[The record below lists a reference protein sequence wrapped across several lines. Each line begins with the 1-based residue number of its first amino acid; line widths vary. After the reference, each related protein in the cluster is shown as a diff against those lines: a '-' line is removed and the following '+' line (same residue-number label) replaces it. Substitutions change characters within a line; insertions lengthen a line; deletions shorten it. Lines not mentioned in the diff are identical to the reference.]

1 MNKKLITKL
10 IATMLT
16 ITLTFA
22 NVLLLGSYVAK
33 AYATDNNLENQGVA
47 TNDSNVE
54 FDAYYIDASEKTAHS
69 AVANINAKELKIGL
83 YARVKKGYLKDI
95 QVSMKNEEQGGT
107 NFYLASQNED
117 MSLIESIDSEANVVK
132 LKQINQDSQVI
143 VQIPITA
150 NQEDNFN
157 LANFN
162 KQNQITIQATYV
174 NKEGKEIAI
183 QKTVKTNL
191 EWIAEPKASLE
202 QEMLKNKIYT
212 INKERKLLL
221 QTVVK
226 TGLEHNILPIEKT
239 QIQIQVPT
247 IAGIKP
253 ETVKVIATQTMAT
266 NGKTG
271 VDFKEENWKY
281 NEETGTV
288 GIITKNENQE
298 NQISWN
304 KKQKD
309 QYIITYIFSEE
320 AIQKIEEQEA
330 QEVKANQD
338 VTLNVLAYG
347 SSVKEVTQTANLEM
361 NVKEEKGEIAS
372 SAIKGSMPKFSKG
385 YLYSKIDQETSY
397 MIENDVQIDLKEITD
412 QVIVHNKEDK
422 FVVAQEE
429 KATTNHTYFKTTKIS
444 KEIFD
449 KILGEE
455 GFIKLLDKDRKVI
468 TTINKETAVNEEND
482 YIYTYE
488 GRYAEILLETSKPLV
503 EGELKIQHEK
513 ALKTNI
519 NYVNEEIAQLEKF
532 KMSASTQLKNAG
544 QDIAYLEN
552 AIYAELIEPETK
564 IEAEISNVSL
574 STVVKNENIQIKAIL
589 LTNDDSCMLYKNPV
603 IEMEFPNF
611 VEDINLKEAPQ
622 IMYDDALKVK
632 EHGVYTNHAGNK
644 VLRIVIQGEDTTYN
658 FDTISKGANV
668 VINADITL
676 KRLTPTTDADI
687 NITVV
692 NENGQTRTKSTS
704 TVSST
709 KLGIRATAP
718 VAMVTT
724 TKVSG
729 FNEKNETI
737 YSTNAQEQTAKLN
750 AKAQARTAKVEM
762 EMINNYNNVVKNI
775 NILGRVPNGDSASLK
790 TVINQKGVDASKVT
804 VYYSNNAQ
812 ATKDLTNKANG
823 WTTTLTDLT
832 QVKSYL
838 VVIADYEMATGSA
851 IQLSYE
857 VNIAENLGYNQ
868 STQASYTIYFDNV
881 KEEQT
886 IQDSQTAAN
895 IIFTTGEGPD
905 LTTQIVASVANGT
918 EVEEGSTIRY
928 VAAVKNNGKSAVE
941 NVKLSVNIPEKALY
955 FTYEGEE
962 GTQEGI
968 TKVYNN
974 GVALGE
980 NDEGKMTEYSQT
992 FDKIEAGETK
1002 IIEFNVEVRELKRSL
1017 ELEGD
1022 HSDNNYVEVIEQ
1034 ASLEVIAKATVKG
1047 YESSFESL
1055 KLTNKVVPGY
1065 INVSLRTEPVPVDIP
1080 RAEGETVE
1088 HVAEILNKNSEE
1100 KQNVEARVVLPQ
1112 GVIFLNANGNGK
1124 YDATT
1129 RTIVWNIGTLKA
1141 NASVLLTYKYVID
1154 DLKVGEYEGSI
1165 TTKVELKT
1173 ALKDVTSNEVTIQV
1187 LKPGLRIKQTTTTP
1201 ERVAVGSTI
1210 EYNAVIEN
1218 FGLGD
1223 ALEVKI
1229 VDNISSRVQFEK
1241 AQYTYLGKT
1250 YECAI
1255 GNSRPTISLSNLPA
1269 GEKVEVSIQATV
1281 LDLRKNEQ
1289 EKEITNVIKVSA
1301 KNIKEIESNQIKHI
1315 IVKNTSSDDP
1325 STGGDVIEGTHTIS
1339 GRAWLDENKNGK
1351 RDESEKLLDNIQVL
1365 LINAG
1370 NGQIVKDS
1378 KTNQPKMQYT
1388 NAEGRYTFANIKSG
1402 KYIVVY
1408 FYDTNNYGLTT
1419 YQKDGVMDHSNSD
1432 AISMKVRFEG
1442 QDRQAA
1448 ATNTLELTNSN
1459 LSNIDIGLINLEKFN
1474 LSLDK
1479 TITKITVNDAKGT
1492 KTYDYN
1498 NTKLAKLDLNSKYM
1512 NSANIIIE
1520 YKIAVTNIGAIP
1532 GYVKKI
1538 VDYLPKDM
1546 KFNAEMNTD
1555 WYVSDNG
1562 DAYNASL
1569 ANTIINP
1576 GETKEVKLVLT
1587 KKMTENNTGT
1597 INNRA
1602 EIYEAYNDFAI
1613 ADEDS
1618 TPGNKVSKEN
1628 DMSSADAVIGVNT
1641 GETMIYITITLISI
1655 GILAV
1660 GIYFINKKVLR
1671 KI

>member
-33 AYATDNNLENQGVA
+33 AYATDDNLENQGVA
-47 TNDSNVE
+47 TNNPNVE
-54 FDAYYIDASEKTAHS
+54 FDAYYIDASEHTAHS

-83 YARVKKGYLKDI
+83 YAKVKKGYLKNI
-95 QVSMKNEEQGGT
+95 QVSMNAKEQTGT

-117 MSLIESIDSEANVVK
+117 MSLIESIDSKANVVK
-132 LKQINQDSQVI
+132 LKQVNQDSQII

-150 NQEDNFN
+150 NQENNFN

-162 KQNQITIQATYV
+162 KQNQITIDATYV
-174 NKEGKEIAI
+174 NDEAKEIAI
-183 QKTVKTNL
+183 HKTINTNL
-191 EWIAEPKASLE
+191 EWVAEPKASLE
-202 QEMLKNKIYT
+202 QEMLKNKVYT

-221 QTVVK
+221 QTTLK
-226 TGLEHNILPIEKT
+226 TGLENNILPIEKT

-253 ETVKVIATQTMAT
+253 EVVKVIATQTMAT

-271 VDFKEENWKY
+271 VEFSQENWKY
-281 NEETGTV
+281 NEETGIL
-288 GIITKNENQE
+288 GIITKNESQE
-298 NQISWN
+298 NQVSWN

-309 QYIITYIFSEE
+309 QYVITYIFNEE
-320 AIQKIEEQEA
+320 AIQKIAEQEV

-338 VTLNVLAYG
+338 VTVSISAYG
-347 SSVKEVTQTANLEM
+347 SAIKEVTQTANLEM
-361 NVKEEKGEIAS
+361 NVKEEKGEIATT
-372 SAIKGSMPKFSKG
+372 AIKGSMPKFSKG
-385 YLYSKIDQETSY
+385 YLYSKIEQETIY
-397 MIENDVQIDLKEITD
+397 TIENDVQIDLKELTD
-412 QVIVHNKEDK
+412 QIIIQNKEDK
-422 FVVAQEE
+422 FVVEQEE
-429 KATTNHTYFKTTKIS
+429 KATTNYTYFKTTKIS
-444 KEIFD
+444 KEVFD

-455 GFIKLLDKDRKVI
+455 GFIKILDKAGKVI
-468 TTINKETAVNEEND
+468 TTINKDTTVDEEHN
-482 YIYTYE
+482 YTYTYE
-488 GRYAEILLETSKPLV
+488 GAYESITLETSNPFV

-519 NYVNEEIAQLEKF
+519 NYTNEEIAQLQKF
-532 KMSASTQLKNAG
+532 KMSATTQLKKAG
-544 QDIAYLEN
+544 QDIVYLEN
-552 AIYAELIEPETK
+552 AIQAELIEPETK
-564 IEAEISNVSL
+564 IEAEISNASL

-611 VEDINLKEAPQ
+611 VEELNLREAPQ

-632 EHGVYTNHAGNK
+632 EHGIYTNNAGNK
-644 VLRIVIQGEDTTYN
+644 VLRIVVQGEDTTYN

-668 VINADITL
+668 VVNADITL
-676 KRLTPTTDADI
+676 KKLTPTTDANI
-687 NITVV
+687 NIVVV
-692 NENGQTRTKSTS
+692 NENGQTKTRSTS
-704 TVSST
+704 TVSTT

-724 TKVSG
+724 TTVSG
-729 FNEKNETI
+729 FNEKGETI
-737 YSTNAQEQTAKLN
+737 YSTNSQEQTAKLN
-750 AKAQARTAKVEM
+750 AKAPARTAKVEM

-775 NILGRVPNGDSASLK
+775 SILGRVPNGETASLK
-790 TVINQKGVDASKVT
+790 TVISQSGVDTSKVT
-804 VYYSNNAQ
+804 IYYSSNAQ
-812 ATKDLTNKANG
+812 ATKDLTNQTNG
-823 WTTTLTDLT
+823 WTTTVTDLT

-838 VVIADYEMATGSA
+838 VVVSDYEMATGSA
-851 IQLSYE
+851 MKLSYE

-868 STQASYTIYFDNV
+868 STQANYTIYFDNV
-881 KEEQT
+881 KADQT
-886 IQDSQTAAN
+886 LQDSQTAAN

-905 LTTQIVASVANGT
+905 LTTQIAATIANGA
-918 EVEEGSTIRY
+918 EVQEGTDIRY
-928 VAAVKNNGKSAVE
+928 VASVKNNGKSAVE

-962 GTQEGI
+962 GTQEGV

-1002 IIEFNVEVRELKRSL
+1002 IIEFYVEVRELKRSL
-1017 ELEGD
+1017 QLEGD
-1022 HSDNNYVEVIEQ
+1022 HSENNYVEVLEQ
-1034 ASLEVIAKATVKG
+1034 ASLEVMSKATVAG
-1047 YESSFESL
+1047 YESSFESF

-1065 INVSLRTEPVPVDIP
+1065 VTVSLRTEPVPDNIP
-1080 RAEGETVE
+1080 RAEGEVVSY
-1088 HVAEILNKNSEE
+1088 VAEILNKNGEE

-1112 GVIFLNANGNGK
+1112 GVIFLNANGNAK
-1124 YDATT
+1124 YDTAT
-1129 RTIVWNIGTLKA
+1129 RTIVWNIGTLKP
-1141 NASVLLTYKYVID
+1141 NASVLLTYKFVID
-1154 DLKVGEYEGSI
+1154 DLKTGEYEGNI

-1173 ALKDVTSNEVTIQV
+1173 ALKDVSSNEVTIQV

-1201 ERVAVGSTI
+1201 EKVAVGSTI
-1210 EYNAVIEN
+1210 EYNAVVEN

-1223 ALEVKI
+1223 ATEVKI

-1255 GNSRPTISLSNLPA
+1255 GNSKPTIALPNLPA
-1269 GEKVEVSIQATV
+1269 GEKVELNIQATV

-1289 EKEITNVIKVSA
+1289 EKEISNVITVSA
-1301 KNIKEIESNQIKHI
+1301 NNIKEIKSNEIKHI

-1325 STGGDVIEGTHTIS
+1325 TTDGETQEGTYTIS

-1351 RDESEKLLDNIQVL
+1351 RDEEEKLLDNIQVL
-1365 LINAG
+1365 LINAE

-1419 YQKDGVMDHSNSD
+1419 YQKDGVMDYSNSD

-1448 ATNTLELTNSN
+1448 ATNTLELTNTN

-1479 TITKITVNDAKGT
+1479 TISKITVNDAKGT

-1512 NSANIIIE
+1512 NTANIIIE
-1520 YKIAVTNIGAIP
+1520 YKISVSNIGAVP

-1569 ANTIINP
+1569 ANTMINP

-1618 TPGNKVSKEN
+1618 TPGNKVSNEN

-1641 GETMIYITITLISI
+1641 GEAMIYITITLISI

-1660 GIYFINKKVLR
+1660 GIYLINKKVLR